1 MKPQELARFE
11 TLLAEAL
18 PAAQRI
24 ALMLASDGNS
34 ADDIL
39 AEAVMRALLG
49 FGALRDER
57 RFQPWLLKITTNCYR
72 MQLRRRKR
80 RQVVP
85 LDDAAQAADAGAGAN
100 PGHGEWL
107 REAMSALPSPE
118 KEAVVL
124 HYLEGYP
131 VSDAAQIAGVSAGA
145 FNMRLSRA
153 RKRIAGRV
161 HWRPIDG

>member
-1 MKPQELARFE
+1 
-11 TLLAEAL
+11 
-18 PAAQRI
+18 
-24 ALMLASDGNS
+24 
-34 ADDIL
+34 
-39 AEAVMRALLG
+39 
-49 FGALRDER
+49 
-57 RFQPWLLKITTNCYR
+57 

-100 PGHGEWL
+100 PGHGEGDWL
-107 REAMSALPSPE
+107 REAMGALPPPE

-161 HWRPIDG
+161 NWRPEDG

>member
-1 MKPQELARFE
+1 
-11 TLLAEAL
+11 
-18 PAAQRI
+18 
-24 ALMLASDGNS
+24 MLTGDANS

-57 RFQPWLLKITTNCYR
+57 RFQSWLLKIATNCYR
-72 MQLRRRKR
+72 VQLRRRKR

-85 LDDAAQAADAGAGAN
+85 LNDAAQAADAGAGAN
-100 PGHGEWL
+100 PGQGEWL
-107 REAMSALPSPE
+107 REAMSALPPPE

-124 HYLEGYP
+124 HYLEGYR

-145 FNMRLSRA
+145 FNMRLARA